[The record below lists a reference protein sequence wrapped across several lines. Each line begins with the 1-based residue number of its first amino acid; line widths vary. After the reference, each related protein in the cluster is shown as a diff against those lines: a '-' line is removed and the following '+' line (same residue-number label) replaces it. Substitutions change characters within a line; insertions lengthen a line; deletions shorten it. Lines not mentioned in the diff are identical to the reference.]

1 MAIAALSTAGF
12 SQYIALTSNVG
23 ASQQA
28 WQSLQQNLAAGN
40 LSAAQSAFNTYQQ
53 LNQNSTSTSSNSQLA
68 SDMTALGN
76 ALGSGNLSDAQQ
88 AFATVQ
94 NDLKSQPS
102 IAVQSAESAV
112 AQTVDEVDELLG
124 FADAGS
130 ASSTPVDP
138 TTAILDSAYGLDTSS
153 SATDPDLALLEAN
166 YGSGTGSTPASAADS
181 SSSSTVPSAGNAG
194 SSASVNVYA

>member
-12 SQYIALTSNVG
+12 SQYITLTSNVG

-28 WQSLQQNLAAGN
+28 WQSLEQNLAAGN
-40 LSAAQSAFNTYQQ
+40 LSAAESAFNAYQQ
-53 LNQNSTSTSSNSQLA
+53 LNRNSPADGSGSQLA
-68 SDMTALGN
+68 SDMTALGS
-76 ALGSGNLSDAQQ
+76 ALSSGNLSDAQQ

-94 NDLKSQPS
+94 NNLKGQPP

-112 AQTVDEVDELLG
+112 AQTVDDVDELLG

-130 ASSTPVDP
+130 APATPTDP
-138 TTAILDSAYGLDTSS
+138 ATSILDSAYGLNPSS

-166 YGSGTGSTPASAADS
+166 YGSAATASATGSSSASAA
-181 SSSSTVPSAGNAG
+181 PSAGNAG
-194 SSASVNVYA
+194 SGASVNVYA